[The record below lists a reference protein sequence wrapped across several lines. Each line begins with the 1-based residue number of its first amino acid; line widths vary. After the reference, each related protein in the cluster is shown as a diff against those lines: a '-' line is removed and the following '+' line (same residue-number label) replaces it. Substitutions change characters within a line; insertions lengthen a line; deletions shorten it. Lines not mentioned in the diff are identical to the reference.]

1 MLKNRGHAQSAA
13 RLPDWLRQRISLTD
27 DVMRMK
33 HLLHEKR
40 LHTVCQSASCPN
52 ISHCFKNH
60 TATFMILG
68 NVCTRHCRF
77 CGITQGVPERVDS
90 KEPERVAEAALQMKL
105 KHVVVTSVTRDD
117 LPDGGAFQFAC
128 VVESVKRLIPDSSIE
143 LLIPDFQ
150 GSKPAL
156 QTVLNS
162 RPDVLNHNVETVPRL
177 YPQIRPEADLE
188 RSLTLLRR
196 ARKQPGIIT
205 KSGFML
211 GLGETREEVLKLLSM
226 LREVDCDALTIGQY
240 LAPSLD
246 KAPVREYVHP
256 DVFKQWEEQAKSIGF
271 PYVQAGPYVRS
282 SFHAE
287 AMIPLRGVHH

>member
-1 MLKNRGHAQSAA
+1 MLKHRGNDQSAA

-27 DVMRMK
+27 DVMKMK

-52 ISHCFKNH
+52 ISHCFRNH

-77 CGITQGVPERVDS
+77 CGVTQGVPEVVDS

-105 KHVVVTSVTRDD
+105 EHVVVTSVTRDD

-128 VVESVKRLIPDSSIE
+128 VVESVRRLIPDASIE

-150 GSKPAL
+150 GSEQAL

-162 RPDVLNHNVETVPRL
+162 KPDVLNHNVETVPRL

-196 ARKQPGIIT
+196 ARKQPEIIT

-226 LREVDCDALTIGQY
+226 LREVNCDALTIGQY
-240 LAPSLD
+240 LAPALN

-256 DVFKQWEEQAKSIGF
+256 AVFEQWEEEARLIGF
-271 PYVQAGPYVRS
+271 AYVQAGPYVRS
-282 SFHAE
+282 SFHAKE
-287 AMIPLRGVHH
+287 MIPLRGVHH